1 VGVMDRAP
9 LSHSG
14 MNRMS
19 GLPVRHGASL
29 PQCPVFG
36 DRRISNS
43 PQLLPAAWV
52 PSLALLLLLMG
63 FAMTDSNQSPPRKKT
78 DRPVLMPVTKLV
90 SRPAVTIVNGQLSAV
105 KVLVDRKAA

>member
-1 VGVMDRAP
+1 
-9 LSHSG
+9 

-19 GLPVRHGASL
+19 RGAVSHGALL

-36 DRRISNS
+36 DRRFSNS
-43 PQLLPAAWV
+43 PQLHSAAWV

-63 FAMTDSNQSPPRKKT
+63 LAMTDSNQSPPRKKT
-78 DRPVLMPVTKLV
+78 DRPVLMPVTRLV

>member
-1 VGVMDRAP
+1 MDRAP
-9 LSHSG
+9 LSHSC

-19 GLPVRHGASL
+19 CGPVSHGASL

-43 PQLLPAAWV
+43 PQLHHAARV
-52 PSLALLLLLMG
+52 PTLALLLLLMG

-78 DRPVLMPVTKLV
+78 DRPVLMPVTRLV